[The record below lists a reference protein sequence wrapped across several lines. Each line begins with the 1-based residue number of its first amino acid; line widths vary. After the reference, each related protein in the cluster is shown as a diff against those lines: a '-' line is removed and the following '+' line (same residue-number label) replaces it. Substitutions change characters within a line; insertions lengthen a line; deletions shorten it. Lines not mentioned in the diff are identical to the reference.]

1 MRRTASCALILTFVF
16 ISMSLSGYS
25 CDGNAPGKIASSSVG
40 PGRASAAGV
49 DFYYSNDATY
59 LTGTL
64 EARSSGWLGVGFG
77 GNTMGTVGRV
87 VIGMVSGVTHEV
99 EVQSISGRTHL
110 PVPGV
115 KIESR
120 GVDIDGVTTITF
132 KIALADLG
140 MEGLSGKTIPIILAR
155 NDYTKNFTIYHSGT
169 RGSATITLY

>member
-1 MRRTASCALILTFVF
+1 MRGTTSCALILTFIFV
-16 ISMSLSGYS
+16 SMSLSGYS
-25 CDGNAPGKIASSSVG
+25 CSGNVPSTIAPSSIG
-40 PGRASAAGV
+40 PGRASVAGV
-49 DFYYSNDATY
+49 NFYYSNDATY

-99 EVQSISGRTHL
+99 YVQSISGRTHL

-115 KIESR
+115 KIESS
-120 GVDIDGVTTITF
+120 GVDINGVTTITF

-155 NDYTKNFTIYHSGT
+155 NDYSKNIAIYHGGT
-169 RGSATITLY
+169 RGSTTMTLF